1 MSSASS
7 EPSSEAPGERPRLGL
22 DTVIQRLED
31 SVLGPMASREDRV
44 LTMSGEG
51 KRGSPTPVPARIR
64 EIVTSSLGE
73 EPPLPAGLPEPPASP
88 AGAQEDYELLQEEL
102 VRLEDL
108 LAQAGAERDELATRY
123 HAASERLQAQMQ
135 TSEARLRRS
144 ELEHSMDLEEALGRL
159 EASEQRSA
167 GLAQVNSL
175 LREQLAHMKKAND
188 TLSGELARTAGSV
201 LRLRDQLGLREAQRQ
216 LRREVPA
223 PPPPAGGGATCGTTE
238 QNITRPRSIAITGPT
253 FEPMVAV
260 SVTPSPG
267 QMSLAV
273 QAWQAHPGEA
283 QGLLLLWRQA
293 TSLQVHLAE
302 LRASTERGLAD
313 TRADMARTARHLHT
327 ACLNLDSNLRLS
339 ARGTASTL
347 EQRLRDKV
355 QGLLAMQGAW
365 DAEKAELQARFSE
378 QTLMVEQL
386 REQTTQREA
395 AVCALEEE
403 VQRLVVQAD
412 LGYPELV
419 RSSSPEGRPWSP
431 LHTSS
436 PRPAGLSPPQARAPD
451 TPNPIL
457 RAVQAAIERQ
467 QQREQGGA
475 APERPHPR
483 RGCRLRAS
491 FLDGSW
497 GALASLTLPL
507 QELCLQLEGSQAVAA
522 GLREQLS
529 ECRRQ
534 LRASRDLLQEQARE
548 QARTHE
554 DLLSELETHSREAQ
568 HLGREKAALEA
579 EVEELQGQVDVSA
592 GERRRLQAVNSELQ
606 KSLQLCT
613 QQAEELVQQERRSQ
627 RELDTSHWRLEQLEG
642 QVSALR
648 TELVSAGEAMSSA
661 RLQQDLLMGESE
673 GLRDALA
680 QAKSSNADLELQVA
694 RLKAE
699 GVEQRD
705 SLAKVAALMEGLA
718 QDKGTLSHLTLQLEQ
733 ERDRLQE
740 RQRALERE
748 QAQAREQLA
757 QAEQQLERERA
768 ERRGL
773 QQARGHLEEKQEQLE
788 GQAAQLRHE
797 RALLQEQVDQVTC
810 KKQALEE
817 QLAQSLQDRE
827 AQMDTLQRALQEKA
841 ALSEEQ
847 AQLLAKQ
854 EALERHGQVT
864 AKEASELRAE
874 RDALEGSLFE
884 AQQLVVQLRA
894 RQEQLEEEARQAH
907 RRRQALQVDMEQ
919 LKSSGELRET
929 QLQWDLEQLR
939 RHVAQLQRDSQLALE
954 SGALAHR
961 EDLAKLQEEKEA
973 MRLTL
978 TREKEVALC
987 QLEQEK
993 ELVAQGAAERAA
1005 LKEDIQNLRQE
1016 RDQSLLQLE
1025 REMQQALSQ
1034 KEAERS
1040 LLREELSEATQ
1051 ELQRAQWEAQGRQER
1066 AEATISTLTEE
1077 LRVLQAQFADAISAH
1092 QAEAAALNTNLR
1104 EVAAERSST
1113 GREAEHLRAQLAVAQ
1128 EELATLRQE
1137 WRDTQESH
1145 EEARRALSDAARE
1158 KDVLQRS
1165 NRELRATVRVAE
1177 QEKASFWLAKEEQ
1190 VQKSLV
1196 LTEAGAAA
1204 REEAGELRARLREVE
1219 NARVDACRGLQEMR
1233 RQVKVLEA
1241 EAERK
1246 SRELADMQAHAAQQA
1261 QRQQQEQQAA
1271 LELQQKAAALE
1282 MACEGAQKEAL
1293 GLQRKLAE
1301 AEAGSDAREKQLGVQ
1316 LQESQ
1321 VAEQKLRAEVQR
1333 AARKLRQVDSRAEVL
1348 RTRLDRASIRI
1359 QDLEQELTCAE
1370 DGRRDAKAQLDRLCS
1385 ALRRGLGLRGL
1396 SPSPL
1401 AERPSSPIEGSD
1413 GSRADTGRHRASPS
1427 TQPSPP
1433 LRWPSQGPRDS
1444 GLEVLDAACVRDALR
1459 DFVQKMRDAQ
1469 RERDDARCQAVSL
1482 SGRLSEAESAR
1493 ARAQSR
1499 AAQLQ
1504 KALSEAEEGQRW
1516 AEGELSRL
1524 RVAQA
1529 QQEASL
1535 RRQEAQHQASART
1548 AAQEKLHL
1556 QEQLDALR
1564 RTLAES
1570 RAHSQELA
1578 ATGRRLEGQLAGVG
1592 RRCQEAEG
1600 ALEPLRQV
1608 LRQPQRRE
1616 QEVAEHRALRE
1627 QTAILRAE
1635 RARLRGELA
1644 GLRARL
1650 EQMEGET
1657 VKREGAA
1664 ARLGAEKEQ
1673 LELSLS
1679 TLHQEVDG
1687 AFRQNQQLQAQMA
1700 ELEQAH
1706 AQRLRE
1712 LAAKHQQDLA
1722 VEAKQLRG
1730 AQLQA
1735 TQVLESQERSH
1746 QQQVVVLEQ
1755 QVASLKEQLDQ

>member
-1 MSSASS
+1 MGTRF
-7 EPSSEAPGERPRLGL
+7 PGDKDEKLVGLGEEQQETPGAQNPDLLPTSRHSRSRLRK
-22 DTVIQRLED
+22 RLED

-73 EPPLPAGLPEPPASP
+73 EPSRGLPEPPASP

-267 QMSLAV
+267 

-457 RAVQAAIERQ
+457 RAVQAAIE
-467 QQREQGGA
+467 
-475 APERPHPR
+475 
-483 RGCRLRAS
+483 
-491 FLDGSW
+491 SW